1 MNSPE
6 LTPAGPRFARR
17 VSSAPT
23 PIIPSRAADS
33 PDHASSSPLV
43 ETLIVQPGVKIVQ
56 FSTSGQAVLEDVAAA
71 RQEAGTWPPWS
82 RTERT
87 IAMGMFFRLRISYS
101 HALTC
106 LSSLSRHLIDL
117 SRSRVRRVPQLRLCA
132 AADSPQEPVLVHRR
146 IECHFRIADTP
157 TELLED

>member
-23 PIIPSRAADS
+23 PIPSRAADS
-33 PDHASSSPLV
+33 PDHTSSSPLV

-56 FSTSGQAVLEDVAAA
+56 FSTSGRAVLEDVAAA

-87 IAMGMFFRLRISYS
+87 IAMGMFFRRRTHYD

-106 LSSLSRHLIDL
+106 SSPLSRHPIYLP
-117 SRSRVRRVPQLRLCA
+117 RSRLCRVPQLRLCA
-132 AADSPQEPVLVHRR
+132 ATDSSQEPVLVHRR
-146 IECHFRIADTP
+146 IERHFRTPDTP